1 MFHTVSRPESGG
13 KLVLIRSSRQLVKFI
28 MGTGKNK
35 SKKKLHAKKKAYKR
49 SVHKHWSIDGRKKD
63 IDQIHDALEAKTA
76 EIEQGRLTFDEDKPG
91 MGQFYCAETDRCAS
105 QLDFSDYS
113 DVNLVFCLK
122 MFGLTHIGC
131 CLLRSCAG
139 IGISST
145 PTHWHNTKR
154 QNFTKRH

>member
-1 MFHTVSRPESGG
+1 
-13 KLVLIRSSRQLVKFI
+13 

-91 MGQFYCAETDRCAS
+91 MGQFYCAETDRCVHQQLFCDPSNLTIRLLCRRHRKHFGSFTLFAACCTHAS
-105 QLDFSDYS
+105 
-113 DVNLVFCLK
+113 
-122 MFGLTHIGC
+122 G
-131 CLLRSCAG
+131 
-139 IGISST
+139 
-145 PTHWHNTKR
+145 
-154 QNFTKRH
+154 